1 MGTPAF
7 PDLGKHCA
15 VPECSLVDFLPFTC
29 DGCEQVF
36 CLEHRS
42 YGSHKC
48 TKGNKED
55 VTVLVCPMCAKA
67 VRLIPNEDPNVTWDR
82 HVRSNCDP
90 SNYTKATQKPRCPV
104 QGCKELL
111 TFSNKVRCKDCGREV
126 CLKHRF
132 GADHK
137 CQELRKADAA
147 KKTSYFTNQFN
158 RFFRDQ
164 GSGEGARS
172 GVQAASSKEKLSKP
186 VPSKSA
192 TAAGNSSK
200 PPTVRT
206 ATPGNASRPSAAAAA
221 RTPVPREFC
230 PECGMRFHT
239 VVELIQH
246 AESSHSARGGQW
258 RVGSS
263 QDQLDVCPKCG
274 KGFSDAVALVTHV
287 EKDHGGTS
295 SGTSE
300 RCSVS

>member
-1 MGTPAF
+1 MGTPEF

-15 VPECSLVDFLPFTC
+15 VRECSLVDFLPFTC
-29 DGCEQVF
+29 DGCKQVF

-48 TKGNKED
+48 LKANKED

-67 VRLIPNEDPNVTWDR
+67 VRLIPNEDPNLTWDR
-82 HVRSNCDP
+82 HVRSDCDP
-90 SNYTKATQKPRCPV
+90 SNYTKATQKPKCPV

-132 GADHK
+132 GPDHK

-147 KKTSYFTNQFN
+147 KNASYFTNQFN

-164 GSGEGARS
+164 SSGG
-172 GVQAASSKEKLSKP
+172 GVKTAATSKEKSSKP
-186 VPSKSA
+186 VQSKPA
-192 TAAGNSSK
+192 TTAGNSSRPAAAGRSATSGN
-200 PPTVRT
+200 PP
-206 ATPGNASRPSAAAAA
+206 RPSAAHA
-221 RTPVPREFC
+221 PVPREVC
-230 PECGMRFHT
+230 PLCGMRFNT

-246 AESSHSARGGQW
+246 AERLHSAGGQW

-263 QDQLDVCPKCG
+263 QDRLDVCPKCG
-274 KGFSDAVALVTHV
+274 KGFGDAVALVNHV

-295 SGTSE
+295 SETGE
-300 RCSVS
+300 RCAIS